1 MISSTPSVAG
11 RRTGRGSSVARAGVH
26 AFLTALFCATT
37 LGCAQQNTLYRW
49 GSYEDGLY
57 QNLVRRT
64 EDPATQAVR
73 LAADVARTEAEG
85 KRVPPGAHA
94 HLGWLLY
101 STGDSQG
108 ARTHLETEKSLFP
121 ESTKM
126 VDVMLGRLGTP
137 AATPGAQ
144 ILVPATPAPAAEG
157 VAAPQAEH
165 PAAKVEVE
173 PTRPATGAAAPGGV
187 AP

>member
-1 MISSTPSVAG
+1 MAA
-11 RRTGRGSSVARAGVH
+11 RRSGRGSSVLRPGIRILMAAC
-26 AFLTALFCATT
+26 LCTASF
-37 LGCAQQNTLYRW
+37 GCAQQNTLYRW
-49 GSYEDGLY
+49 GAYEDSLY

-85 KRVPPGAHA
+85 KRVPPGVHA

-108 ARTHLETEKSLFP
+108 ARTHLETEKILFP

-126 VDVMLGRLGTP
+126 VDVMLERLGTP
-137 AATPGAQ
+137 PSGTGAEAHG
-144 ILVPATPAPAAEG
+144 PATSASPAPVAEG
-157 VAAPQAEH
+157 VAAPSVP
-165 PAAKVEVE
+165 PATNAAVE
-173 PTRPATGAAAPGGV
+173 PASPPAVTAVEPGKV

>member
-1 MISSTPSVAG
+1 VAA
-11 RRTGRGSSVARAGVH
+11 RRSGRGSSVIRRGVRV
-26 AFLTALFCATT
+26 LLMGSFCAAT

-49 GSYEDGLY
+49 GSYEDSLY

-85 KRVPPGAHA
+85 KRVPPGVHA

-108 ARTHLETEKSLFP
+108 ARTHLETEKNLFP

-137 AATPGAQ
+137 AAAPGAQ
-144 ILVPATPAPAAEG
+144 ALGPATPMPPKPAAEEG
-157 VAAPQAEH
+157 AAFQAEH
-165 PAAKVEVE
+165 PAANVGVE
-173 PTRPATGAAAPGGV
+173 PPRPATTAVEPGGV